1 MDLNALRLEISSA
14 MIGEDVGEEM
24 VSGDEKVEEVIDRR
38 GVTRRKVFMEEGR
51 RAIRDIMGE
60 LLTRLW
66 NARLLREPFLCER
79 EKGLLGHLLS
89 QQAPTQGA
97 RNGSQGGGVVNWG
110 YREIPHVRHRT
121 RWRRSI
127 ACWDPRSIPLNLR
140 K

>member
-97 RNGSQGGGVVNWG
+97 RNGSQGFG
-110 YREIPHVRHRT
+110 
-121 RWRRSI
+121 RRSCKLGVSRNPTCPPSYSM
-127 ACWDPRSIPLNLR
+127 AAVDSLLGPP
-140 K
+140 